1 MSDQDVH
8 HTDQYG
14 FTLIEVMIVVSIV
27 AILAAIAL
35 PSYQNSVKRANRA
48 DAKALLTENA
58 QFLERNFTEAN
69 RYDKDAAGNDVVLPR
84 TESPRDSSSPMYAI
98 SLTATA
104 SIFTLTATP
113 IEGSMMDGDTCG
125 SFTLNQLGQKK
136 IIVNGTVVTGNQV
149 KDCWN
154 R

>member
-8 HTDQYG
+8 RTDQYG

-58 QFLERNFTEAN
+58 QFLEKNFTEAN

-98 SLTATA
+98 SLTAAA

-136 IIVNGTVVTGNQV
+136 IIVNGTVATGNQA